1 MFYYI
6 SSVAIIL
13 FEVICCTIFFESFCN
28 KVKEYKKYKKICLII
43 ALVVADFIC
52 ALFLSQW
59 LIVKKIAVIL
69 IMTAAMKLYFKIS
82 LRKAAVFSFL
92 YQGLLLLVDY
102 LAYSINSTLFFT
114 QDMPVQESELAGS
127 MVIVLGKIIL
137 FLCIMIIKNRFAKK
151 KTDLLIDSE
160 WIRFLFFPIFTII
173 IIVAITMIF
182 KYVENHTQA
191 MVLYLI
197 AFGMVGMN
205 VFVYY
210 LINSIIERELELH
223 EKKLFEMQVRNQM
236 EMYNSISENF
246 EKQKR
251 KSHEFK
257 NHILCIEGL
266 IKEKQYNKLEKYVG
280 NISSDLNN
288 EKNAINTNH
297 TIINAI
303 LNTKYQEALGKQI
316 VFVCKVNDLSEINLS
331 DEDIV
336 VLLAN
341 LLNNAIEA
349 CESCTEKRILKLKFI
364 KEEQNIVLSVKN
376 SFSQPLFYKNNE
388 IVTSKT
394 LEPQEHGIGI
404 KNILKVVE
412 KYNGS
417 YVIQNDDKD
426 FFFSILFPIAN

>member
-13 FEVICCTIFFESFCN
+13 FEVICCTIFFESFCSIARKN
-28 KVKEYKKYKKICLII
+28 KKYMKILLVIG
-43 ALVVADFIC
+43 LVVADFIC

-59 LIVKKIAVIL
+59 LIIKLAVVIL
-69 IMTAAMKLYFKIS
+69 IMTVSMKFYFKIS
-82 LRKAAVFSFL
+82 LKKAAFFSFL

-114 QDMPVQESELAGS
+114 QDMPIQETELAGS
-127 MVIVLGKIIL
+127 LVILLGKILL
-137 FLCIMIIKNRFAKK
+137 FLCVMIINNCFRKK
-151 KTDLLIDSE
+151 KKDLLIDSE
-160 WIRFLFFPIFTII
+160 WIRFLLFPVFTII
-173 IIVAITMIF
+173 IIAAINMIF
-182 KYVENHTQA
+182 KYVENHTQV

-210 LINSIIERELELH
+210 LINSIMEREIELH
-223 EKKLFEMQVRNQM
+223 EKKIFEMQVKNQM

-246 EKQKR
+246 EKQKQ

-266 IKEKQYNKLEKYVG
+266 LKEKKYNKLERYVG
-280 NISSDLNN
+280 GLSSNLNN
-288 EKNAINTNH
+288 EKNVINTNH
-297 TIINAI
+297 IIINTI
-303 LNTKYQEALGKQI
+303 LNTKYQEALDKKI
-316 VFVCKVNDLSEINLS
+316 VFVCKVNDLSKVILS
-331 DEDIV
+331 NEDIV

-349 CESCTEKRILKLKFI
+349 CENCKENRIIKLKFI
-364 KEEQNIVLSVKN
+364 EEEQNIVLSVKN
-376 SFSQPLFYKNNE
+376 SFSQPIIYKNNE
-388 IVTSKT
+388 ITTSKT
-394 LEPQEHGIGI
+394 LEPQEHGVGI
-404 KNILKVVE
+404 KNIIKVVE

-417 YVIQNDDKD
+417 YVVQTDDKN
-426 FFFSILFPIAN
+426 FFFSIIFPLPK